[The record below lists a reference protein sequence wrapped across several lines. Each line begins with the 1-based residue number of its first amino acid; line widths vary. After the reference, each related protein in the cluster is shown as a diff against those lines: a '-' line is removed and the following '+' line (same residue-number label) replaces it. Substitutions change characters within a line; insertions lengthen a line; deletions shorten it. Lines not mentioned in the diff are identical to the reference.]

1 MNRIL
6 AEPIHIA
13 AIDAGSNAL
22 RFSIARSLSPLDI
35 EVLSSE
41 RIPVRL
47 GENAFT
53 EQRIGEETLSLAAKA
68 FRDFRAKMNEFGVTA
83 YRAVATSAVREA
95 RNRRALVSRVQR
107 TAGIRLEVIGEAEES
122 RLGRTAVLAALGHE
136 RAPRVI
142 VDLGGGSLELSIL
155 QDGLLEN
162 SVQLPVGAVRL
173 METLRLAGPM
183 RPKHVEQVRRYVR
196 ALLESRLPRRPDL
209 SGGIAAV
216 CGGNAEALAQIA
228 PGPREG
234 GFRSLDL
241 ARLRAHLAE
250 IVERDVPGRMKAFGV
265 RRDRADVMGIAAVIL
280 LALGRFL
287 NLRVLLV
294 PGVGVRDGLLQD
306 LAHKHFA
313 RQREPRYDA
322 AARELLTA
330 VRWYARRL
338 DSDQHHSEH
347 VRELARMLFDQL
359 RPVHGLPA
367 ESRLL
372 LEAAALLHDIGHIV
386 NHRGHHKHG
395 EYLVRNADLA
405 GLAGER
411 RQIAACVVRYHNRK
425 SEPAGHHSGFG
436 ALDAPQR
443 RRVRALAALLR
454 IAEGFDHSHQQNI
467 TRIEASF
474 KRGEI
479 GLRAASRRD
488 AAEDIHDAQRGA
500 ALFEREYGVRVFIR
514 QAMAASRVA

>member
-405 GLAGER
+405 GLAGEQ

>member
-22 RFSIARSLSPLDI
+22 RFSIARALSPLDI
-35 EVLSSE
+35 EVLLSE
-41 RIPVRL
+41 RCPVRL

-53 EQRIGEETLSLAAKA
+53 EQRISDETLSLAAKA
-68 FRDFRAKMNEFGVTA
+68 FRDFRGKMNEFGVAA
-83 YRAVATSAVREA
+83 YRAVATSAAREA
-95 RNRRALVSRVQR
+95 RNRRALVARVQR
-107 TAGIRLEVIGEAEES
+107 AAGIRLEVIGEAEES

-155 QDGLLEN
+155 RDSVLEH

-173 METLRLAGPM
+173 METLNLAGPM

-241 ARLRAHLAE
+241 SRLRAHLSD
-250 IVERDVPGRMKAFGV
+250 IVERDVRGRMKAFGV
-265 RRDRADVMGIAAVIL
+265 RRDRADVMAIAAVIL

-287 NLRVLLV
+287 NLRVMLV
-294 PGVGVRDGLLQD
+294 PGVGVRDGVLQD

-372 LEAAALLHDIGHIV
+372 LEAAGLLHDIGHIV

-395 EYLVRNADLA
+395 EYLVRNADIA
-405 GLAGER
+405 GLDSEQR
-411 RQIAACVVRYHNRK
+411 DMVACLVRYHNRK
-425 SEPAGHHSGFG
+425 SEPAGRHSGYA
-436 ALDAPQR
+436 ALDPAQR
-443 RRVRALAALLR
+443 KRVRALASLLR
-454 IAEGFDHSHQQNI
+454 IAEGFDHSHQQSV
-467 TRIEASF
+467 TRVEASF

-479 GLRAASRRD
+479 GLRVASRGD
-488 AAEDIHDAQRGA
+488 AAEDIQDAQRGA

-514 QAMAASRVA
+514 ASVASSRVA

>member
-22 RFSIARSLSPLDI
+22 RFSIARALSPLDI
-35 EVLSSE
+35 EVLLSE
-41 RIPVRL
+41 RCPVRL

-53 EQRIGEETLSLAAKA
+53 EQRISDETLSLAAKA
-68 FRDFRAKMNEFGVTA
+68 FRDFRGKMNEFGVAA
-83 YRAVATSAVREA
+83 YRAVATSAAREA
-95 RNRRALVSRVQR
+95 RNRRALVVRVQR
-107 TAGIRLEVIGEAEES
+107 AAGIRLEVISEAEES

-155 QDGLLEN
+155 RDSVLEH

-173 METLRLAGPM
+173 METLNLAGPM

-241 ARLRAHLAE
+241 PRLRAHLSD
-250 IVERDVPGRMKAFGV
+250 IVERDVRGRMKAFGV
-265 RRDRADVMGIAAVIL
+265 RRDRADVMAIAAVIL

-287 NLRVLLV
+287 NLRVMLV

-313 RQREPRYDA
+313 RQREPRYGA
-322 AARELLTA
+322 AARDLLTA

-372 LEAAALLHDIGHIV
+372 LEAAGLLHDIGHIV

-395 EYLVRNADLA
+395 EYLVRNADIA
-405 GLAGER
+405 GLDSEQR
-411 RQIAACVVRYHNRK
+411 DMVACLVRYHNRK
-425 SEPAGHHSGFG
+425 SEPAGRHSGYA
-436 ALDAPQR
+436 ALDPAQR
-443 RRVRALAALLR
+443 KRVRALASLLR
-454 IAEGFDHSHQQNI
+454 IAEGFDHSHQQSV
-467 TRIEASF
+467 TRVEASF

-479 GLRAASRRD
+479 GLRVASRGD
-488 AAEDIHDAQRGA
+488 AAEDIQDAQRGA

-514 QAMAASRVA
+514 ASVASSRVA

>member
-22 RFSIARSLSPLDI
+22 RFSIARALSPLDI
-35 EVLSSE
+35 EVLLSE
-41 RIPVRL
+41 RCPVRL

-53 EQRIGEETLSLAAKA
+53 EQRISEETLSLAAKA
-68 FRDFRAKMNEFGVTA
+68 FRDFRGKMNEFGVAA
-83 YRAVATSAVREA
+83 YRAVATSAAREA
-95 RNRRALVSRVQR
+95 RNRRALAARVQR
-107 TAGIRLEVIGEAEES
+107 AAGIRLEVISEAEES
-122 RLGRTAVLAALGHE
+122 LLGRTAVLAALGHE

-155 QDGLLEN
+155 RDSVLEH

-173 METLRLAGPM
+173 METLNLAGPM

-241 ARLRAHLAE
+241 SRLRAHLSD
-250 IVERDVPGRMKAFGV
+250 IVERDVGGRMKAFGV

-287 NLRVLLV
+287 NLRVMLV

-322 AARELLTA
+322 AARDLLTA

-347 VRELARMLFDQL
+347 VRELARMLFDEL

-372 LEAAALLHDIGHIV
+372 LEAAGLLHDIGHIV

-395 EYLVRNADLA
+395 EYLVRNADIA
-405 GLAGER
+405 GLDSEQR
-411 RQIAACVVRYHNRK
+411 DMVACIVRYHNRK
-425 SEPAGHHSGFG
+425 SEPAGHHSGYA
-436 ALDAPQR
+436 ALDPAQR
-443 RRVRALAALLR
+443 KRVRALASLLR
-454 IAEGFDHSHQQNI
+454 IAEGFDHSHQQSVA
-467 TRIEASF
+467 RVEASF

-479 GLRAASRRD
+479 GLRVTARGD
-488 AAEDIHDAQRGA
+488 AAEDIQDAQRGA

-514 QAMAASRVA
+514 ASVASSRVA

>member
-22 RFSIARSLSPLDI
+22 RFSIARALSPLDI
-35 EVLSSE
+35 EVLLSE
-41 RIPVRL
+41 RCPVRL

-53 EQRIGEETLSLAAKA
+53 EQRISDETLSLAAKA
-68 FRDFRAKMNEFGVTA
+68 FRDFRGKMNEFGVAA
-83 YRAVATSAVREA
+83 YRAVATSAAREA
-95 RNRRALVSRVQR
+95 RNRRALVVRVQR
-107 TAGIRLEVIGEAEES
+107 AAGIRLQVISEAEES

-155 QDGLLEN
+155 RDSVLEH

-173 METLRLAGPM
+173 METLNLAGPM

-241 ARLRAHLAE
+241 PRLRAHLSD
-250 IVERDVPGRMKAFGV
+250 IVERDVRGRMKAFGV
-265 RRDRADVMGIAAVIL
+265 RRDRADVMAIAAVIL

-287 NLRVLLV
+287 NLRVMLV
-294 PGVGVRDGLLQD
+294 PGVGVRDGVLQD

-313 RQREPRYDA
+313 RQREPRYGA
-322 AARELLTA
+322 AARDLLTA

-347 VRELARMLFDQL
+347 VRELARMLFDEL

-372 LEAAALLHDIGHIV
+372 LEAAGLLHDIGHIV

-395 EYLVRNADLA
+395 EYLVRNADIA
-405 GLAGER
+405 GLDSEQR
-411 RQIAACVVRYHNRK
+411 DMVACLVRYHNRK
-425 SEPAGHHSGFG
+425 SEPAGRHSGYA
-436 ALDAPQR
+436 ALDPAQR
-443 RRVRALAALLR
+443 KRVRALASLLR
-454 IAEGFDHSHQQNI
+454 IAEGFDHSHQQSV
-467 TRIEASF
+467 TRVEASF

-479 GLRAASRRD
+479 GLRVASRGD
-488 AAEDIHDAQRGA
+488 AAEDIQDAQRGA
-500 ALFEREYGVRVFIR
+500 ALFEREYAVRVFIR
-514 QAMAASRVA
+514 ASVASSRVA

>member
-22 RFSIARSLSPLDI
+22 RFSIARALSPLDI
-35 EVLSSE
+35 EVLLSE
-41 RIPVRL
+41 RCPVRL

-53 EQRIGEETLSLAAKA
+53 EQRISDETLSLAAKA
-68 FRDFRAKMNEFGVTA
+68 FRDFRGKMNEFGVAA
-83 YRAVATSAVREA
+83 YRAVATSAAREA
-95 RNRRALVSRVQR
+95 RNRRALVVRVQR
-107 TAGIRLEVIGEAEES
+107 AAGIRLEVISEAEES

-155 QDGLLEN
+155 RDSVLEH

-173 METLRLAGPM
+173 METLNLAGPM

-241 ARLRAHLAE
+241 PRLRAHLSD
-250 IVERDVPGRMKAFGV
+250 IVERDVRGRMKAFGV
-265 RRDRADVMGIAAVIL
+265 RRDRADVMAIAAVIL

-287 NLRVLLV
+287 NLRVMLV

-372 LEAAALLHDIGHIV
+372 LEAAGLLHDIGHIV

-395 EYLVRNADLA
+395 EYLVRNADIA
-405 GLAGER
+405 GLDSEQR
-411 RQIAACVVRYHNRK
+411 DMVACLVRYHNRK
-425 SEPAGHHSGFG
+425 SEPAGRHSGYA
-436 ALDAPQR
+436 ALDPAQR
-443 RRVRALAALLR
+443 KRVRALASLLR
-454 IAEGFDHSHQQNI
+454 IAEGFDHSHQQSV
-467 TRIEASF
+467 TRVEASF

-479 GLRAASRRD
+479 GLRVASRGD
-488 AAEDIHDAQRGA
+488 AAEDIQDAQRGA
-500 ALFEREYGVRVFIR
+500 ALFEREYAVRVFIR
-514 QAMAASRVA
+514 ASVASSRVA

>member
-1 MNRIL
+1 M

-13 AIDAGSNAL
+13 AMDAGSNAL

-53 EQRIGEETLSLAAKA
+53 EQRIGEETLSLAAQA

-83 YRAVATSAVREA
+83 YRAVATSAAREA

-107 TAGIRLEVIGEAEES
+107 AAGIRLEVISEAEES

-142 VDLGGGSLELSIL
+142 IDLGGGSLELSIL

-173 METLRLAGPM
+173 METLGLAGPM

-209 SGGIAAV
+209 SGGMAAV

-241 ARLRAHLAE
+241 SRLRAHLTE

-395 EYLVRNADLA
+395 EYLVRNADIA
-405 GLAGER
+405 GLAGEQ
-411 RQIAACVVRYHNRK
+411 RQIVACLVRYHNRK
-425 SEPAGHHSGFG
+425 SEPAGHHAGFG

-443 RRVRALAALLR
+443 RCVRALAALLR

-467 TRIEASF
+467 TRIEVSF

-479 GLRAASRRD
+479 GLRAASRGD
-488 AAEDIHDAQRGA
+488 AAEDIRDAERGA

-514 QAMAASRVA
+514 QAMASSRVA

>member
-1 MNRIL
+1 
-6 AEPIHIA
+6 
-13 AIDAGSNAL
+13 
-22 RFSIARSLSPLDI
+22 
-35 EVLSSE
+35 
-41 RIPVRL
+41 
-47 GENAFT
+47 
-53 EQRIGEETLSLAAKA
+53 
-68 FRDFRAKMNEFGVTA
+68 
-83 YRAVATSAVREA
+83 
-95 RNRRALVSRVQR
+95 
-107 TAGIRLEVIGEAEES
+107 VISEAEES

-155 QDGLLEN
+155 RDSVLEH
-162 SVQLPVGAVRL
+162 SMQLPVGAVRL
-173 METLRLAGPM
+173 METLNLGGPM

-196 ALLESRLPRRPDL
+196 ALLESRLPRRPAL

-241 ARLRAHLAE
+241 SRLRAHLSD
-250 IVERDVPGRMKAFGV
+250 IVERDVRGRMKAFGV
-265 RRDRADVMGIAAVIL
+265 RRDRADVMAIAAVIL

-287 NLRVLLV
+287 NLRVMLV

-347 VRELARMLFDQL
+347 VRELARMLFDEL

-372 LEAAALLHDIGHIV
+372 LEAAGLLHDIGHIV

-395 EYLVRNADLA
+395 EYLVRNADIA
-405 GLAGER
+405 GLDSEQR
-411 RQIAACVVRYHNRK
+411 DMVACIVRYHNRK
-425 SEPAGHHSGFG
+425 SEPAGHHSGYA
-436 ALDAPQR
+436 ALDPAQR
-443 RRVRALAALLR
+443 KRVRALASLLR
-454 IAEGFDHSHQQNI
+454 IAEGFDHSHQQSA
-467 TRIEASF
+467 TRVEASF

-479 GLRAASRRD
+479 GLRVTARGD
-488 AAEDIHDAQRGA
+488 AAEDIQDAQRGA

-514 QAMAASRVA
+514 ASAASSRVA